1 MFHFN
6 VSSLTLLVVQTVT
19 WHLPNSKKAR
29 NVIVF
34 YFRKIK
40 TAEKVK
46 ELERM
51 AEEDPEAA
59 AYEIEKIERNLINL
73 LMLHIILHLPHFLY
87 FFM

>member
-1 MFHFN
+1 M
-6 VSSLTLLVVQTVT
+6 VVQTVT

-29 NVIVF
+29 TVNVF

-59 AYEIEKIERNLINL
+59 AYEIEKIERSLINL
-73 LMLHIILHLPHFLY
+73 LMLHKILHLPHYFFLY
-87 FFM
+87 SGYVSRGL